1 MQRGLTEELG
11 MSAVN
16 AVDVA
21 LFFKK
26 YEGEEEKGLI
36 SLNQFSSALL
46 PFSQEFASLVQKR
59 TDWYSR
65 KRADLREY
73 FTSDTRE

>member
-1 MQRGLTEELG
+1 MQMGLTEELG

-16 AVDVA
+16 PVDVA

-46 PFSQEFASLVQKR
+46 PFSQEFA
-59 TDWYSR
+59 
-65 KRADLREY
+65 
-73 FTSDTRE
+73 

>member
-26 YEGEEEKGLI
+26 YEGEEDKGLI

-46 PFSQEFASLVQKR
+46 PFSQEFA
-59 TDWYSR
+59 
-65 KRADLREY
+65 
-73 FTSDTRE
+73 